1 MQRYLYIIFAIVI
14 SACHSNRQEDA
25 HHHIQPKVVEAK
37 GYVLPKDSMDEPK
50 VVLVDES
57 KIQKISVGKP
67 KVVPTNTNVHPAGQG
82 KVVIVDE
89 AKLRIITP
97 GTDTFSLPK
106 TVPAIDSP
114 YVAGIPEVTIAKDP
128 HINDNNPQS
137 FSSFS
142 KLQGLK

>member
-106 TVPAIDSP
+106 TV
-114 YVAGIPEVTIAKDP
+114 
-128 HINDNNPQS
+128 
-137 FSSFS
+137 
-142 KLQGLK
+142 